1 MLKKGAM
8 FGLDARIALAIF
20 GALSVISGAALYGA
34 IQDSKVT
41 QIITQTEEVEKAISQ
56 YMLDVGNDMPLATS
70 LYADQDRYD
79 LSAFALIE
87 KPNGIDGWKGPY
99 LPFVKSSIKDYIKP
113 SDSSDID
120 IVIAYRKSGD
130 WGSFDAAD
138 MNCQQA
144 DLTCHVWIAYLG
156 YDLQIQQ
163 ALEKRIDGTVNP
175 GAENY
180 TGRFNYSGA
189 GMHFKTDIPF
199 PPSKSK
205 NP

>member
-20 GALSVISGAALYGA
+20 GALSVISGAALYSA

-41 QIITQTEEVEKAISQ
+41 QIITQTEEIEKAISQ

-70 LYADQDRYD
+70 LHAGQDVYD
-79 LSAFALIE
+79 LSAFALLE
-87 KPNGIDGWKGPY
+87 KPSGVNGWNGPY
-99 LPFVKSSIKDYIKP
+99 LPFVKDSAKDYIKL
-113 SDSSDID
+113 SDSSDIEI
-120 IVIAYRKSGD
+120 IVAYRKSGD
-130 WGSFDAAD
+130 WGSFNASD
-138 MNCQQA
+138 MNCQKA
-144 DLTCHVWIAYLG
+144 DLTCHVWIAYTG

-163 ALEKRIDGTVNP
+163 ALEKRIDGTANP
-175 GAENY
+175 GTENF
-180 TGRFNYSGA
+180 TGRFNYSGSY
-189 GMHFKTDIPF
+189 MHFKTDIPF